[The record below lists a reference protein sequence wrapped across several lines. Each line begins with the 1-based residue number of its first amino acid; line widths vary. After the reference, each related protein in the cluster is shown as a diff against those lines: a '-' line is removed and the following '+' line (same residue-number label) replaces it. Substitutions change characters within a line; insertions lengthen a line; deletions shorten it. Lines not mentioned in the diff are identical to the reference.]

1 MSVFD
6 AFSPSQQGRTAQL
19 LVVDDNEINRMLLER
34 IFTKEGH
41 AVALAAD
48 GHEALEYLKRERFD
62 LVILDIMM
70 PVMDGLTTL
79 ERIRS
84 KQDTATLPVIL
95 VSAMSDTSDIVR
107 GLELGANDYITKPV
121 DMAVAL
127 ARVRTQLALKFL
139 IDEREEAI
147 HRLEESQSIREQF
160 FRIAS
165 HDLKQPLT
173 SLKTANI
180 LLRELID
187 PHNDRAH
194 SVIDT
199 VKMTID
205 SMTEVVTDFLDT
217 AAVQSGKLDMN
228 IQPVSAH
235 ELVQTVLTQHHPSAY
250 EKDIQIH
257 VSNITGMLLGDR
269 ARLVQVLGNIV
280 SNAIKYSPAGETIH
294 IWSIQEGSI
303 LRIFVMDNGEGIPPD
318 EQIKLFQPF
327 GKLSNEPTG
336 GEASHGLGLWIAS
349 HLVRLQ
355 NGDIGVESPA
365 NSGSTFWISLPV
377 APETGAHAAS

>member
-1 MSVFD
+1 MSTID
-6 AFSPSQQGRTAQL
+6 TFSLSSSGRVARL
-19 LVVDDNEINRMLLER
+19 LIVDDNEINRLLLER
-34 IFTKEGH
+34 IFAREGH
-41 AVALAAD
+41 HVTVAAD
-48 GHEALEYLKRERFD
+48 GHEALEQLKRDAFD

-70 PVMDGLTTL
+70 PVMDGLTAL

-84 KQDTATLPVIL
+84 KRDTASLPVIL

-147 HRLEESQSIREQF
+147 HRLEASQTMREQF

-180 LLRELID
+180 LLRELVD
-187 PHNDRAH
+187 AQNERAQ
-194 SVIDT
+194 SVLDT
-199 VKMTID
+199 MKLTINT
-205 SMTEVVTDFLDT
+205 MTEVVTDFLDT
-217 AAVQSGKLDMN
+217 AAVQSGALDMN
-228 IQPVSAH
+228 IQPLRAH
-235 ELVQTVLTQHHPSAY
+235 ELVQTVLVQHHPAAY
-250 EKDIQIH
+250 EKGIHIQVSDIH
-257 VSNITGMLLGDR
+257 GTLLGDR

-280 SNAIKYSPAGETIH
+280 SNAIKYSPSGETIH
-294 IWSIQEGSI
+294 VWAVQERDTF
-303 LRIFVMDNGEGIPPD
+303 RIFVADNGTGIPPN

-327 GKLSNEPTG
+327 GKLSNQPTA
-336 GEASHGLGLWIAS
+336 GESSHGLGLWIAS
-349 HLVRLQ
+349 HLVHLQ
-355 NGDIGVESPA
+355 NGDIGVESPPGG
-365 NSGSTFWISLPV
+365 GSTFWISLPL
-377 APETGAHAAS
+377 ADGDT